1 MENYWEVKSVYD
13 FGYIAITI
21 SMVVTT
27 IWIVNKYLA
36 SFFGDKKKSMASI
49 IPWVIFSL
57 FQIFVNYYS
66 GYASIITTFINMI
79 LVLLIA
85 TFSYQKGTRNKL
97 FLVVSL
103 YVIWALDEMI
113 VFFFMDYFRISKQE
127 ANIIGGV
134 ISKIIMIIFIY
145 LFSHIIDKKN
155 NSFIPINY
163 YFVLLFIPIGSI
175 YIAIQ
180 EFFGLKSKPVSSM
193 VVFSIL
199 LLINVLIFEMYS
211 KLASYFIYEKERI
224 VYTQQVDI
232 MLKSTE
238 EQKKMMEDFQEG
250 RHNLVNELI
259 VLKHHVDKSNIDTV
273 KEYLNNIIQVHEN
286 LNNRIS
292 NCGNDIVDAI
302 INFKYMLAKEKQI
315 EFQIKIFIPE
325 ELPLNQC
332 DLGVVI
338 GNAIDNAMEA
348 VEKCEKKIIE
358 ITMGIKK
365 ESFIIVIKNPYN
377 HKIKMDKDGK
387 LLSTKTNNN
396 MHGYGVSSIQRVAE
410 KYNGDLVVE
419 TDDNYFTLTITMN
432 LEKF

>member
-1 MENYWEVKSVYD
+1 
-13 FGYIAITI
+13 
-21 SMVVTT
+21 
-27 IWIVNKYLA
+27 
-36 SFFGDKKKSMASI
+36 
-49 IPWVIFSL
+49 
-57 FQIFVNYYS
+57 
-66 GYASIITTFINMI
+66 
-79 LVLLIA
+79 
-85 TFSYQKGTRNKL
+85 
-97 FLVVSL
+97 
-103 YVIWALDEMI
+103 
-113 VFFFMDYFRISKQE
+113 
-127 ANIIGGV
+127 
-134 ISKIIMIIFIY
+134 
-145 LFSHIIDKKN
+145 
-155 NSFIPINY
+155 
-163 YFVLLFIPIGSI
+163 
-175 YIAIQ
+175 
-180 EFFGLKSKPVSSM
+180 
-193 VVFSIL
+193 
-199 LLINVLIFEMYS
+199 
-211 KLASYFIYEKERI
+211 
-224 VYTQQVDI
+224 
-232 MLKSTE
+232 
-238 EQKKMMEDFQEG
+238 MMEDFQEG